1 MPYTAVTGD
10 FFMQT
15 ELERKT
21 LNNLC
26 LMEEVANIYARLL
39 IEPSLSKEMEDL
51 ARRHRERR
59 SMLEGLLY
67 GKPMVKES
75 ESGGTEK

>member
-1 MPYTAVTGD
+1 
-10 FFMQT
+10 MQT

-21 LNNLC
+21 LNDLC
-26 LMEEVANIYARLL
+26 LMEEVAEKKANIYARLL

-51 ARRHRERR
+51 AMRHRERR

-67 GKPMVKES
+67 GKPMGKES